1 MSEHRDEFYKN
12 HEYYVKLQ
20 PDLLMEE
27 YYVRDIKKIW
37 SLAVALT
44 ER

>member
-27 YYVRDIKKIW
+27 YYVRDIKK
-37 SLAVALT
+37 SGRLQL
-44 ER
+44 R